1 MEDLVHA
8 IFCVMVKI
16 ENHFRVSLWR
26 KIEGK
31 RKCFTWRGKWE
42 KFGDVPAE
50 GKVTLLWLMNSNM
63 FKPKKFD
70 HFHLVYH
77 FTVPL
82 RIWSFSITDN
92 KAFWKTITPFISS
105 KAPSLSR
112 ITLIENEAIISDGQ
126 RLAETLS
133 KFFAKAI
140 VKLDIK
146 EFKNISNIDGLS
158 DPLENAIKKSSRYYC
173 YHWKV

>member
-1 MEDLVHA
+1 M
-8 IFCVMVKI
+8 K
-16 ENHFRVSLWR
+16 
-26 KIEGK
+26 
-31 RKCFTWRGKWE
+31 
-42 KFGDVPAE
+42 
-50 GKVTLLWLMNSNM
+50 
-63 FKPKKFD
+63 
-70 HFHLVYH
+70 
-77 FTVPL
+77 
-82 RIWSFSITDN
+82 FSITDN
-92 KAFWKTITPFISS
+92 KAFWKTMTPFISS

-158 DPLENAIKKSSRYYC
+158 DPLENAIKKYENHPGIIAITEKFNFTVRF
-173 YHWKV
+173 